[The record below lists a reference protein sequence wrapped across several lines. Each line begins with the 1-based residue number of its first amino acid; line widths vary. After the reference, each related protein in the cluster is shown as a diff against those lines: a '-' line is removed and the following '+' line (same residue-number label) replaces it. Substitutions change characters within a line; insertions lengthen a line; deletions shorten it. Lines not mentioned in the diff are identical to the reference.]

1 MKAFRNP
8 LPDAADWAERLDLVK
23 LSARHWAG
31 PCPLCG
37 GHDRFHVTQGVQRTL
52 VGCRGCMDTEVPE
65 TRRKRFGRLLRE
77 VFPDMAT
84 RNRSRQYQGVHG
96 RKSCTYTTHPGTKK
110 DPPQTDPDLIRTL
123 WSLSLP
129 LAGTP
134 GETYLVKRRLWPPG
148 NQAPFPLPDCIAWL
162 PQEQAIPPEPGWPG
176 IPKELPGAIIIR
188 YDLGADIGS
197 VHLIGIKQNGTP
209 LQPPNRP
216 AWRRNTGSPR
226 GTHCLLPAF
235 ARTPEKRTG
244 LVISEGITTA
254 LACAWLHPGSDS
266 MSIGSLNNAGSI
278 DLSPVT
284 PYQRILINTDGDE
297 HYQGHR
303 LGTAL
308 YKRLHLLSHNPVI
321 YYRTHGDAADE
332 LASTI
337 DLYGLPLWKTVIDIH
352 RSL

>member
-1 MKAFRNP
+1 MKTFRNP
-8 LPDAADWAERLDLVK
+8 LPEAEQWAERLDLVK

-37 GHDRFHVTQGVQRTL
+37 GHDRFHVTQGVKRTL
-52 VGCRGCMDTEVPE
+52 IGCRGCIDTEVPE
-65 TRRKRFGRLLRE
+65 IRRKRFGQVLRK
-77 VFPDMAT
+77 VFPELANH
-84 RNRSRQYQGVHG
+84 NRSRQYQGVLG
-96 RKSCTYTTHPGTKK
+96 PKTYTYTTNPANRK
-110 DPPQTDPDLIRTL
+110 DPPQTDPDLPKTL

-148 NQAPFPLPDCIAWL
+148 NQAPFPLPDCMAWL
-162 PQEQAIPPEPGWPG
+162 SQAQAIPPEPGWPG
-176 IPKELPGAIIIR
+176 LPTDIPGAIIVR
-188 YDLGADIGS
+188 YGLGAGIGS
-197 VHLIGIKQNGTP
+197 VHLVGIKKDGTP

-216 AWRRNTGSPR
+216 KWRRNTGSVR
-226 GTHCLLPAF
+226 GTHCLIPAF
-235 ARTPEKRTG
+235 AHTPDKRSG

-266 MSIGSLNNAGSI
+266 MSIGSLHNAGSI

-284 PYQRILINTDGDE
+284 PYQRILINTDGDKN
-297 HYQGHR
+297 YQGHR
-303 LGTAL
+303 LGMTL
-308 YKRLHLLSHNPVI
+308 YQRLHLLGHNPVI
-321 YYRTHGDAADE
+321 FYRTHGDAADE

-337 DLYGLPLWKTVIDIH
+337 DLYGLPLWKTVIAIH

>member
-1 MKAFRNP
+1 MKTFRNP

-37 GHDRFHVTQGVQRTL
+37 GHDRFHVTRGVRRTL

-77 VFPDMAT
+77 VFPEMADQ
-84 RNRSRQYQGVHG
+84 NQSRQYQGIQG
-96 RKSCTYTTHPGTKK
+96 RKTYTYTTNPGARK
-110 DPPQTDPDLIRTL
+110 DAPQPDPDLVKTL

-134 GETYLVKRRLWPPG
+134 GETYLVKRRLWPPD

-162 PQEQAIPPEPGWPG
+162 SQKQAIPPEPGWPG
-176 IPKELPGAIIIR
+176 IPKEIPGAIIIR

-197 VHLIGIKQNGTP
+197 VHLIGIKKNGTP

-216 AWRRNTGSPR
+216 KWRRNTGSPR

-235 ARTPEKRTG
+235 AHTPEKRTS

-266 MSIGSLNNAGSI
+266 MSIGSLNNAGSM
-278 DLSPVT
+278 DLSPVK

-297 HYQGHR
+297 NYRGHQ
-303 LGTAL
+303 LGMTL

-321 YYRTHGDAADE
+321 FYRTHGDAADE

-337 DLYGLPLWKTVIDIH
+337 DLYGLPLWKTFIDIH